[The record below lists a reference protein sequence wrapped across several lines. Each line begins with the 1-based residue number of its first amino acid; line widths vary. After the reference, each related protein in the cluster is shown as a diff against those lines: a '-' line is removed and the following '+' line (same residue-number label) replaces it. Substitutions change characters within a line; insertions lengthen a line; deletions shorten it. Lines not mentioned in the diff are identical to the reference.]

1 MIKNGKRSFFI
12 RGERKSEE
20 VFIIFISHRKKKNNV
35 QVNEINKK
43 VVDEVCMK
51 DDFSHV
57 GIVFADEKKVVKKD
71 IVFVDEAVLVNK
83 QN

>member
-1 MIKNGKRSFFI
+1 M
-12 RGERKSEE
+12 
-20 VFIIFISHRKKKNNV
+20 
-35 QVNEINKK
+35 
-43 VVDEVCMK
+43 VDEVCMK